1 MELKI
6 EVSDDRIRGLLC
18 CAFEGGSNYWY
29 QNLDWECDDPAVT
42 SQDLIVKDDKNF
54 SWHWPYTA
62 PFRLDCRLTLEIK
75 EEDPVQKVIITREKL
90 ERGLQIFADAYPR
103 HYGDFVAENDDAN
116 TGDVFLQCVC
126 FGEVIYG

>member
-6 EVSDDRIRGLLC
+6 EVSDERIRGLLC

-29 QNLDWECDDPAVT
+29 QNLDWECDDPTVT
-42 SQDLIVKDDKNF
+42 IQDLIAKDDRN
-54 SWHWPYTA
+54 WHWPYTA
-62 PFRLDCRLTLEIK
+62 PFRSDCRLTLEIK
-75 EEDPVQKVIITREKL
+75 EEDPVQKVVITREKL
-90 ERGLQIFADAYPR
+90 ESGLQIFANAYPR
-103 HYGDFVAENDDAN
+103 HYGNFVAENDDAE

>member
-6 EVSDDRIRGLLC
+6 EASDDRIRGLLC
-18 CAFEGGSNYWY
+18 CAFEGGSNCWY

-42 SQDLIVKDDKNF
+42 SQDLIVKDDRNS